1 MLWLKP
7 LCCCCAVISC
17 VLCCV
22 VLQGSA
28 RVIRCLQNQRDK
40 LSSVCRSTLM
50 SEEVKFSE
58 NIDFQYPMKQACA
71 REVEQFCDVVPHGG
85 GRVIRCLQASTPAN
99 QQLWL
104 RMMLLLVHN
113 GPLYMLL

>member
-1 MLWLKP
+1 M
-7 LCCCCAVISC
+7 
-17 VLCCV
+17 
-22 VLQGSA
+22 LQGSA

-113 GPLYMLL
+113 RPLYMLL